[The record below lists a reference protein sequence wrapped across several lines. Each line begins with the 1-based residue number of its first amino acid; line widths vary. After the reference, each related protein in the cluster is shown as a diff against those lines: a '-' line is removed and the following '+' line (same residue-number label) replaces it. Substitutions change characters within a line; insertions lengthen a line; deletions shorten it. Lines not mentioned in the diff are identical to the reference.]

1 MVLKEAKG
9 KYAEDL
15 IVILN
20 TDKTL
25 IESIRSGRAPRSVVE
40 FEEYYDTMSKRNGAK
55 VYAIVQ
61 DDRAIG
67 LGMLA
72 YRDYVGNSARLSF
85 WIGTNY
91 MNPKSVDEAFNLL
104 MDEAIQMGLDAISGV
119 MTDQD
124 TWLIDVW
131 SRYGGRR
138 RDIIADGRV
147 SMMLDIK

>member
-9 KYAEDL
+9 KWAEDL

-20 TDKTL
+20 TDKAL

-40 FEEYYDTMSKRNGAK
+40 FEEYYDTMSRRNGAK
-55 VYAIVQ
+55 VYALVE
-61 DDRAIG
+61 DDHAVG

-72 YRDYVGNSARLSF
+72 YRDFVANSARLSF
-85 WIGTNY
+85 WIGTRY
-91 MNPKSVDEAFNLL
+91 MSPKSVDDAFNLL
-104 MDEAIQMGLDAISGV
+104 MDEAITMDLEAVSGV

-124 TWLIDVW
+124 EWLIDVW
-131 SRYGGRR
+131 TRYGGRR

-147 SMMLDIK
+147 SMMIRLR